1 MSPSAPSPSA
11 PIPSATSPSATA
23 PDALS
28 ASRVP
33 NVLSIAGTDPT
44 GGAGIHADLKS
55 FAPQG
60 AYGMAVVTAVVA
72 QNTQGVR
79 GFAALDPE
87 FVGEQIDAV
96 FEDVRVDA
104 VKIGM
109 VANAA
114 IAGVIAERLRRHG
127 ARRIVLD
134 PVMVAKSG
142 DRLLDED
149 AVDAVR
155 EQLVPL
161 ADVLTPNLPEAAVL
175 LGEEPDWSEAEMR
188 RRAHDLL
195 ALGPRRVLL
204 KGGHLEGSPTST
216 DLLCGSEGILEL
228 PAPRIGTTNDHGTGC
243 TLSAAIAALLPRL
256 PVDDAVRGAKAYL
269 HGALAASDQLDVGR
283 GHGPLHHFYA
293 LWEGAGVPAR

>member
-1 MSPSAPSPSA
+1 MSTSDTRPSAP
-11 PIPSATSPSATA
+11 T
-23 PDALS
+23 PDAPVS
-28 ASRVP
+28 GRVP

-55 FAPQG
+55 FAAQG

-79 GFAALDPE
+79 GVVALDPE

-96 FEDVRVDA
+96 FEDVQVDA

-114 IAGVIAERLRRHG
+114 IAGGIAERLRRHG

-204 KGGHLEGSPTST
+204 KGGHLEGAPTST
-216 DLLCGSEGILEL
+216 DLLCGGEGILEL
-228 PAPRIGTTNDHGTGC
+228 PAPRIETTNDHGTGC
-243 TLSAAIAALLPRL
+243 TLSAAIAALLPR
-256 PVDDAVRGAKAYL
+256 VSVEDAVRGAKEYL
-269 HGALAASDQLDVGR
+269 HGALAASDRLDVGR
-283 GHGPLHHFYA
+283 GHGPLHHFFA
-293 LWEGAGVPAR
+293 LWEGEGIPAR